1 MHLRTETS
9 GKAGKGSLAAWVQ
22 AVRLQF
28 VPPSFIPVT
37 LAAAMA
43 WARYSVFDPIALI
56 LVVAGVTVHH
66 FGLNMLDDI
75 LDHLHAVDRD
85 WGDEKNPYTGGSGV
99 LTEGLLSVRQL
110 KRGVVFCYA
119 FTIGIWLYLG
129 YDKGWPVFGI
139 GAIGILSSIFYTAPP
154 VKFAY
159 RGFGELGLL
168 VNFGPVLVLGSYYVQ
183 RGTLD
188 MEPLVVSFVPGFLM
202 WSMIVINEI
211 PDYEEDRQSG
221 KMTLVARFGRR
232 TGVLLYEAG
241 LLCAF
246 GILTGSIFFELAP
259 LPLLLGFVALP
270 LALHSVRLLRDS
282 YLDRLK
288 MIPANLAIIKVYL
301 ITGVALI
308 AGYLLHGFTGW

>member
-1 MHLRTETS
+1 
-9 GKAGKGSLAAWVQ
+9 
-22 AVRLQF
+22 VRE
-28 VPPSFIPVT
+28 
-37 LAAAMA
+37 M
-43 WARYSVFDPIALI
+43 
-56 LVVAGVTVHH
+56 
-66 FGLNMLDDI
+66 
-75 LDHLHAVDRD
+75 
-85 WGDEKNPYTGGSGV
+85 
-99 LTEGLLSVRQL
+99 
-110 KRGVVFCYA
+110 KRGVVACYA

-129 YDKGWPVFGI
+129 YDKGWPVLAI
-139 GAIGILSSIFYTAPP
+139 GAVGILSSIFYTVPP
-154 VKFAY
+154 IKFAY

-183 RGTLD
+183 RGALD
-188 MEPLVVSFVPGFLM
+188 MEPLVVSLVPGFLM

-221 KMTLVARFGRR
+221 KMTLVARFGLK

-246 GILTGSIFFELAP
+246 GILAGSVLFGVAP

-270 LALHSVRLLRDS
+270 LTLRSVRLLRDS

-288 MIPANLAIIKVYL
+288 MVPANLAIIKVYL

-308 AGYLLHGFTGW
+308 AGYLIHGLTGW